1 MTISIAEWRYKTKKK
16 LNSINDSVDTDIN
29 AILCNVLGKDL
40 AWCFAHSDENL
51 TEQDL
56 AQLNQMVE
64 QLRMRY
70 PLPYILGEMEFYG
83 NHFIVD
89 SNVLIPRPET
99 EILVDLAIEWISF
112 HPTINKIVDVGTGS
126 GAIIL
131 SVLNKYPHLYG
142 LGIDISKRALEIAK
156 KNRDRFSNRR
166 LDFIQMDCLSG
177 LENKFD
183 VILANLPYIPDSE
196 VYKLDVA
203 KFEPL
208 FALNGGENGIEIIKK
223 FIDQIPFHLSIP
235 GLVLMEIQYDQS
247 ALICELITKTI
258 KNCSLSIVKDL
269 AGLDRIIKVEVN
281 NA

>member
-1 MTISIAEWRYKTKKK
+1 MTISIAEWRYKTKNK
-16 LNSINDSVDTDIN
+16 LNSISDVVDSDII

-40 AWCFAHSDENL
+40 AWCLAHSDENL
-51 TEQDL
+51 NEQDL

-64 QLRMRY
+64 KLEIRY
-70 PLPYILGEMEFYG
+70 PLPYILGEIEFYG
-83 NHFIVD
+83 NHFNVD
-89 SNVLIPRPET
+89 STVLIPRPET

-112 HPTINKIVDVGTGS
+112 HPTVLKIVDVGTGS

-131 SVLNKYPHLYG
+131 SVLKKFPHLYG
-142 LGIDISKRALEIAK
+142 LGIDISYQALKIAK
-156 KNRDRFSNRR
+156 KNRDRFSIRQ

-208 FALNGGENGIEIIKK
+208 LALNGGENGIEIIKK
-223 FIDQIPFHLSIP
+223 FIDQIPVQLSIP

-269 AGLDRIIKVEVN
+269 AGLDRIIMVEVN